1 MSESECLALLNML
14 RRHGAAVL
22 SAALADACATIKDEH
37 PEESLARLRW
47 GNEEWKFRA
56 AIRFLD

>member
-1 MSESECLALLNML
+1 VNENERLLLLDLL
-14 RRHGAAVL
+14 RRHGAAAL

-47 GNEEWKFRA
+47 GNQEWKFRA